1 MLEPLSLL
9 TQRLRGLDTKNLFAG
24 VMHETMRLQPVIQIG
39 LRKEVEPPPVLSRVE
54 MCRCSRS
61 RRKFAQY
68 VIKKVTVLAMMDAP
82 LLMLRNSYVRH
93 SLRCGQSQARG
104 LRLSPVGAD
113 QLQGRFGQI
122 EETSPIRP
130 LLRLWLLRLQDR
142 PVLLEIT
149 KVLFRR
155 DGTIPC
161 RL

>member
-61 RRKFAQY
+61 RRKFALY
-68 VIKKVTVLAMMDAP
+68 VIKKVTVLAMMDVP
-82 LLMLRNSYVRH
+82 LMRKLLRNSYVRH

-122 EETSPIRP
+122 EETSPIR
-130 LLRLWLLRLQDR
+130 LLLRLQDR